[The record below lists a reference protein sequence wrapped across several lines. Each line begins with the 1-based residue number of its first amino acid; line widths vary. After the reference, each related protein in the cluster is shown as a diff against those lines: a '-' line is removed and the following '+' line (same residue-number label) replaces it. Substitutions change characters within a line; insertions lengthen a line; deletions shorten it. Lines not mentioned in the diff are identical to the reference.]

1 MENKYLS
8 NIDLYHCSSVSD
20 DGQLFSLAEEEFRH
34 AMKVMRN
41 KIDDK
46 IFATDGYGNIFE
58 GVVKEIKKD
67 RLIAKVKRNHIYKNE
82 LQNFTFCIPN
92 LKNPERLKFA
102 LEKCTE
108 LGITRFIL
116 FNSERTVSKGFNTE
130 RLNKIVISAMKQS
143 LRTFLPKIEIANSIK
158 ELKNLTGEKIIFDQ
172 LSLNKLEGKIFD
184 ISKKYSMIFGP
195 EGGLTHGEIQ
205 EINPAITFRLI
216 GNRLRSETAIIKV
229 ASIIS

>member
-1 MENKYLS
+1 MENHYLS
-8 NIDLYHCSSVSD
+8 NIELYYCTSVSD
-20 DGQLFSLAEEEFRH
+20 EGKIFSLAEEEFRH
-34 AMKVMRN
+34 SIKVMRN
-41 KIDDK
+41 NVNDK
-46 IFATDGYGNIFE
+46 IFATDGCGNIFE
-58 GVVKEIKKD
+58 GVITEIKKGS
-67 RLIAKVKRNHIYKNE
+67 LIAKIIKNHIYKNE

-143 LRTFLPKIEIANSIK
+143 LRTFLPKIKIVNSII
-158 ELKNLTGEKIIFDQ
+158 ELRDLTGEKILFDQ
-172 LSLNKLEGKIFD
+172 LSSNKFAGQNFN
-184 ISKKYSMIFGP
+184 ISKNYFMIFGP
-195 EGGLTHGEIQ
+195 EGGLTNKEIQ
-205 EINPAITFRLI
+205 EINPTMTFRLI

>member
-1 MENKYLS
+1 
-8 NIDLYHCSSVSD
+8 
-20 DGQLFSLAEEEFRH
+20 
-34 AMKVMRN
+34 MKVMRN

-172 LSLNKLEGKIFD
+172 LS
-184 ISKKYSMIFGP
+184 
-195 EGGLTHGEIQ
+195 
-205 EINPAITFRLI
+205 
-216 GNRLRSETAIIKV
+216 
-229 ASIIS
+229 